1 MIRYWIFLGLTLIAL
16 TGCSSLL
23 LPTSPPPG
31 YYRLEYQTVG
41 VECAKSF
48 TGGLRVWD
56 FTTSSPFDQRD
67 MVVID
72 HEQKVS
78 FSGSYEW
85 IAPPGTML
93 AESLLRDL
101 DEGSLFPQVVS
112 GDSPIDVPLALTGH
126 VFTFAWVRQGSTAR
140 AVLQVEVSLSSTGAT
155 NRLIFHRNY
164 ELTSEPFTEDT
175 AAAFAGAMSG
185 IVSQFSQQLQG
196 DLCFLGEGSG
206 SSIDKIPLIE

>member
-1 MIRYWIFLGLTLIAL
+1 MNRFWIFLVLTISPV

-23 LPTSPPPG
+23 LPTSPPPV
-31 YYRLEYQTVG
+31 YYRLEYKSVK

-56 FTTSSPFDQRD
+56 FITSSPFDQSD

-72 HEQKVS
+72 HGQQVS
-78 FSGSYEW
+78 FSGSFQW
-85 IAPPGTML
+85 ITSPGTMV

-101 DEGSLFPQVVS
+101 NEGSLFPQVVS

-140 AVLQVEVSLSSTGAT
+140 ARLEVEVSLSSAGVK
-155 NRLIFHRNY
+155 NRLIFRRTY
-164 ELTSEPFTEDT
+164 ELKSEPFVEDT
-175 AAAFAGAMSG
+175 AAAFARAMSG
-185 IVSQFSQQLQG
+185 IVSQFSQQLQS
-196 DLCFLGEGSG
+196 DLCLLG
-206 SSIDKIPLIE
+206 DVVK